1 MKQALY
7 GIAIATLAAMPASA
21 ETSFPFTCT
30 GEGDVLIYLGLFAE
44 GGGIRQNHDGSVTD
58 VLWYEQN
65 GVTVVVEEAD
75 PTVFVVSFVSE
86 TGEAMVPYEAGA
98 LMPVTCRLGAE

>member
-1 MKQALY
+1 MKKTFYA
-7 GIAIATLAAMPASA
+7 IAITALAAMPASA
-21 ETSFPFTCT
+21 GTSFPFTCT
-30 GEGDVLIYLGLFAE
+30 GEGDVDLRIGLFVE
-44 GGGIRQNHDGSVTD
+44 GGGYVERYNGSVP